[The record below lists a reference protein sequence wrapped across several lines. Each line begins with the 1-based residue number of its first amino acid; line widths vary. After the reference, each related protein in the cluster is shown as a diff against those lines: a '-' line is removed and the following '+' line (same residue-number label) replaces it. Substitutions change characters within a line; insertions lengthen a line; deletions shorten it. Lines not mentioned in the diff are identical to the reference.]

1 MNKRNTLVIN
11 IFGGPSISKSTTAAG
26 VFSLLKLHGI
36 ECELALEYAKDLI
49 WEERHKTIKD
59 QQYLFGKQYHRLW
72 RLVNNVDVIVTDC
85 PLLLSVV
92 YGKRYDVV
100 VKSFADN
107 VIDAI
112 NSFNNFNVVL
122 DRVKPFNENGRNVTE
137 VQAKEI
143 DKEIIDTLKYY
154 KMDYINI
161 PGNFEGINTIV
172 HNILR
177 NDPTFKI
184 NKV

>member
-1 MNKRNTLVIN
+1 
-11 IFGGPSISKSTTAAG
+11 
-26 VFSLLKLHGI
+26 
-36 ECELALEYAKDLI
+36 
-49 WEERHKTIKD
+49 
-59 QQYLFGKQYHRLW
+59 
-72 RLVNNVDVIVTDC
+72 
-85 PLLLSVV
+85 
-92 YGKRYDVV
+92 
-100 VKSFADN
+100 
-107 VIDAI
+107 
-112 NSFNNFNVVL
+112 VL

>member
-122 DRVKPFNENGRNVTE
+122 DRIKPFNENGRNVTE
-137 VQAKEI
+137 EQAKEI
-143 DKEIIDTLKYY
+143 DKDIVNALKQY